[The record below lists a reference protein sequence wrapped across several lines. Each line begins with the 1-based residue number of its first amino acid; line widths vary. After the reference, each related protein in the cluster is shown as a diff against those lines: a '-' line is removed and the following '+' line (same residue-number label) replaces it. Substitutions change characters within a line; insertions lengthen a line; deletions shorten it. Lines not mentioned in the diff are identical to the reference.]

1 MAAAGERAYRFAL
14 DSRSSHTC
22 AVVMTGSNAMSFPQ
36 VDPAPEN
43 AGAVRIG
50 QWLVVGIVAMIVAAM
65 LAFDYT
71 RWYSTMA
78 NVTPSSHPSTTGAVP
93 ASPKII
99 AALCLNELR

>member
-1 MAAAGERAYRFAL
+1 
-14 DSRSSHTC
+14 
-22 AVVMTGSNAMSFPQ
+22 MSFPQ

-71 RWYSTMA
+71 RSYSTMA
-78 NVTPSSHPSTTGAVP
+78 NVIPSSHPSTTGAVP

-99 AALCLNELR
+99 AALCLNELRVAVEGPTHASRRGWEFRTAG